1 MYDPRFGAHLSG
13 FVPDEGISL
22 VHHYSPL
29 DDDYDLSAVNLG
41 LGTMYYPDH
50 GHSQHSQHSQ
60 QQQQHSVGFP
70 FGAQPSPSQ
79 ILLSDYQRQQ
89 LVDTPSS
96 SMDDHMSPAAA
107 HNENG
112 KRPSFT
118 APLGGPSRKRVR
130 KDSDL
135 DPDASAGGASP
146 QDSYDPN
153 SKEGKPKATRGARYV
168 HLRPPCLISHIVTQR
183 MHSL

>member
-1 MYDPRFGAHLSG
+1 MYDPRFGAHHSGSG
-13 FVPDEGISL
+13 FVSDEAISL
-22 VHHYSPL
+22 VHYSLQDPGL
-29 DDDYDLSAVNLG
+29 HDDYSAVNLG
-41 LGTMYYPDH
+41 AMYYPDH
-50 GHSQHSQHSQ
+50 GHSQHSQHP
-60 QQQQHSVGFP
+60 QHGTGFP
-70 FGAQPSPSQ
+70 FGAQPSQ

-96 SMDDHMSPAAA
+96 SMDDHMSPATAP
-107 HNENG
+107 NENG

-118 APLGGPSRKRVR
+118 APSGGPSRKRVR

-168 HLRPPCLISHIVTQR
+168 FPTRSPYLRRLSDLVI
-183 MHSL
+183 